1 MTKVPEK
8 LVIAITNPLICYLI
22 IEVDYINLF
31 LVNKL
36 IILGIEFE
44 VLEETCFTN
53 VSLVKLR
60 RMTRSSQC
68 IAK

>member
-1 MTKVPEK
+1 MTKVSEK
-8 LVIAITNPLICYLI
+8 LVIAITNPLIYYLI
-22 IEVDYINLF
+22 IEVDYVNLF

-53 VSLVKLR
+53 VSLVKPR
-60 RMTRSSQC
+60 RLTRSSQC
-68 IAK
+68 IPK